1 MLFRSHLDSII
12 EETEKKPI
20 ESPLSFVCGTEPNS
34 DPMINN
40 VDRYEFN
47 SWILH
52 NSIMAGYSHI
62 SIQFVNK

>member
-12 EETEKKPI
+12 EETKKKLI
-20 ESPLSFVCGTEPNS
+20 ENPLSFVCGTEPNS